1 MAPTSAHPHLQVDLS
16 TGGVT
21 VRLRFSPALADLA
34 QEIRALWSHALAG
47 GAASPEAVLDVIAPG
62 ETAEGRADDGAARR
76 VHAIGPG
83 DPDGTFVVSG
93 HVTTAVIQHLLG
105 TRLLLH
111 AGAIAHPELGTV
123 LVVGPSGAGKSTST
137 TALGQSGTYLT
148 DELTI
153 LDPHT
158 RRVTAHPKPVSRVVH
173 GDGDPAAASGA
184 GFRHKRDLP
193 LARLGLRSGTLA
205 AAPAHVLLLDRQ
217 EAASDDSGA
226 QTDDSGARSGD
237 VVTAQ
242 RVPHVQALHTLV
254 AQSSSTWRVDGGL
267 ARLTE
272 MLDDVGGALAV
283 RYAEAVDL
291 AARLPEV
298 VDQPRLQASWR
309 HVPGRTPEAPPPGHH
324 GLAAFADAVV
334 FEDSVAVLREGQLV
348 TARGLGA
355 LLWDILE
362 ADGPCTSAMLLDELI
377 PLLGDDPRAAEHLE
391 AALAPLRDEGLL
403 APGM

>member
-1 MAPTSAHPHLQVDLS
+1 V
-16 TGGVT
+16 
-21 VRLRFSPALADLA
+21 
-34 QEIRALWSHALAG
+34 
-47 GAASPEAVLDVIAPG
+47 
-62 ETAEGRADDGAARR
+62 
-76 VHAIGPG
+76 IGPN

-93 HVTTAVIQHLLG
+93 QVTTAVIQQLLG

-158 RRVTAHPKPVSRVVH
+158 HRITAHPKPVSRVVH
-173 GDGDPAAASGA
+173 GDGGPAPASGETPGGDGEPATDRAPGDVPASHRNPAAASGP

-193 LARLGLRSGTLA
+193 LTRLGLRPGTSA

-217 EAASDDSGA
+217 ETASDDTGMHA
-226 QTDDSGARSGD
+226 DDSGARPGE
-237 VVTAQ
+237 VVSAQ
-242 RVPHVQALHTLV
+242 RIPHVQALHTLV

-272 MLDDVGGALAV
+272 MLDDAGGALTV
-283 RYAEAVDL
+283 RYTEAADL
-291 AARLPEV
+291 ATRLPVV
-298 VDQPRLQASWR
+298 VDRPRVQESWR
-309 HVPGRTPEAPPPGHH
+309 HVPGRSPEAPPPGHH
-324 GLAAFADAVV
+324 GLAEFADAVV

-403 APGM
+403 APGL